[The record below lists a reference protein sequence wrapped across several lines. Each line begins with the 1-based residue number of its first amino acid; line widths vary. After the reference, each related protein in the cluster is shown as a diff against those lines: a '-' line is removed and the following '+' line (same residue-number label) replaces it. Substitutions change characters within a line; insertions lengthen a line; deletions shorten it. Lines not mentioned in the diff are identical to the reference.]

1 MSSDEATQQHGENK
15 MKKSLTDAV
24 KSIKKDISNIKN
36 KTLVFSSKATKN

>member
-1 MSSDEATQQHGENK
+1 

-24 KSIKKDISNIKN
+24 KSIKTDISNIKN